1 MVKTIRMQF
10 DGRKAMAHVEH
21 LAVAIG
27 PRLTGTPGEHKAAAY
42 IAKTFKSFKLRTRM
56 QKFPVRT
63 FGSDKCTFAV
73 QDGRKWLDVP
83 IQPVGMSASTPAAGL
98 TGELHVL
105 ESADPDYYT
114 SEMAGKIALICARAK
129 PGDHFKLAACKPRA
143 VIFIEEHLTE
153 EPARVN
159 LRDETL
165 EALGKIPIG
174 RIRHLDGVD
183 IVAKGLTTAKL
194 TMINTQRASHCFNV
208 IGELAG
214 TDRPDE
220 IIVIC
225 GHYDTSRAITGASD
239 NAGGTAIVME
249 LARLLAAAG
258 SRRTLRF
265 IAFGAEETGLNG
277 SKHYA
282 AELLKAD
289 KRQRKA
295 KTFNDKIDKTELTRH
310 VLTFNADVHGAV
322 LGKHG
327 FNFSGTED
335 LGAAVR
341 LLAKEIGIAATAKR
355 GPMSSDGSPLAAIGI
370 PALQFARGGGTTGY
384 LHSTLDDIRYV
395 SADALEK
402 AGRFSEILLKRYV
415 TTAAAMPFPRE
426 IPDDQKSALEKYK
439 VKDVRSAASAGKTK
453 RAGNSRRR
461 AAKKAR
467 RKAAT

>member
-1 MVKTIRMQF
+1 MVKTIRTQF

-21 LAVAIG
+21 LAVTIG

-73 QDGRKWLDVP
+73 RDGRKWLDMP
-83 IQPVGMSASTPAAGL
+83 IQPVGMSANTPAAGI

-105 ESADPDYYT
+105 ELADPDYYT
-114 SEMAGKIALICARAK
+114 SEMAGKIVLVCGRVK
-129 PGDHFKLAACKPRA
+129 PGDHFKLAARKPRA
-143 VIFIEEHLTE
+143 IIFVEQHISE

-183 IVAKGLTTAKL
+183 IVSKGLTTAKL

-208 IGELAG
+208 IGELPG

-249 LARLLAAAG
+249 LARVLAAAG

-265 IAFGAEETGLNG
+265 IAFGGEETGLQG

-282 AELLKAD
+282 GELLKAD
-289 KRQRKA
+289 RRQRKA
-295 KTFNDKIDKTELTRH
+295 KTFNDKIDKTELLRH
-310 VLTFNADVHGAV
+310 ALTFNLDVHGAV

-327 FNFSGTED
+327 FNFSGT
-335 LGAAVR
+335 
-341 LLAKEIGIAATAKR
+341 
-355 GPMSSDGSPLAAIGI
+355 
-370 PALQFARGGGTTGY
+370 GT
-384 LHSTLDDIRYV
+384 S
-395 SADALEK
+395 
-402 AGRFSEILLKRYV
+402 
-415 TTAAAMPFPRE
+415 
-426 IPDDQKSALEKYK
+426 
-439 VKDVRSAASAGKTK
+439 
-453 RAGNSRRR
+453 
-461 AAKKAR
+461 AR
-467 RKAAT
+467 R